1 MNWERRKQSENWVRE
16 KANEFVKLNSELT
29 FAEWC
34 YQQGKKDGAIEFAY
48 YMKNV
53 AHIDVSEYLY
63 EYEKEKANG

>member
-1 MNWERRKQSENWVRE
+1 MNWERRKQSERWVRE
-16 KANEFVKLNSELT
+16 KANEFNKTTSGLT

-34 YQQGKKDGAIEFAY
+34 YQQGKADGAREFAE

-63 EYEKEKANG
+63 EYEKENENG